1 MLNHRTHNWVDELDI
16 PTTRELSQGDPMN
29 YIIFAPGRALCPV
42 IFYGVTSPQEV
53 IDLETAEGRQD
64 DKTELGCIV
73 LQQFYKV

>member
-1 MLNHRTHNWVDELDI
+1 
-16 PTTRELSQGDPMN
+16 MN